1 MAIRT
6 MLGAVAARATRRPGG
21 NRFGFLLA
29 MLMGSY
35 VVSAFISGPVVR
47 ILQIALFFTVV
58 LLAVRASRMPRRIA
72 RLASAVIVAGSAAA
86 LALTAA
92 STAALADGA
101 AFAWVTLMLLFAV
114 ILIIREVL
122 SHPEVTA
129 QSIFGAVSAYMI
141 IGLTFASGYA
151 AMSKLIGGPFFANGK
166 PGSAAAFQYFSF
178 ATLTTVGYG
187 DYTAA
192 QASGRALAVMEAL
205 LGQVFLAT
213 LVARLV
219 SAYRS
224 PQRRRRER
232 AAPQSRQRGARPRP
246 RRPAPGD
253 RARSGRPARGRP
265 G

>member
-6 MLGAVAARATRRPGG
+6 RLGAVAASATRRPGD
-21 NRFGFLLA
+21 NRFGLLLA
-29 MLMGSY
+29 LLMGSY
-35 VVSAFISGPVVR
+35 VVSAFISGPVIR

-58 LLAVRASRMPRRIA
+58 LLAVRASRVPHRIA
-72 RLASAVIVAGSAAA
+72 RLASAVVVAGSAGA
-86 LALTAA
+86 LALAAA

-101 AFAWVTLMLLFAV
+101 VFAWITLMLLFAV

-141 IGLTFASGYA
+141 IGLTFAACYT
-151 AMSKLIGGPFFANGK
+151 AMSKLGSGPFFADGK
-166 PGSAAAFQYFSF
+166 PASAATFQYFSF
-178 ATLTTVGYG
+178 TTLTTVCYG
-187 DYTAA
+187 DFTAA
-192 QASGRALAVMEAL
+192 QTSGRALAVMEAL

-224 PQRRRRER
+224 PRRRQNL
-232 AAPQSRQRGARPRP
+232 AASRPGQRGARTRP
-246 RRPAPGD
+246 RRSSPHD
-253 RARSGRPARGRP
+253 RACTGRRARGRAR
-265 G
+265 

>member
-6 MLGAVAARATRRPGG
+6 RLRAVAVTAARRPKGD
-21 NRFGFLLA
+21 RFGLLLA
-29 MLMGSY
+29 VLIGSY
-35 VVSAFISGPVVR
+35 VVAAFISGPVIK
-47 ILQIALFFTVV
+47 ILQVALFFTVV
-58 LLAVRASRMPRRIA
+58 LLAVRASRIPRRIA
-72 RLASAVIVAGSAAA
+72 RLARAVAVAGTAGA
-86 LALTAA
+86 LAVAAA

-129 QSIFGAVSAYMI
+129 QSLFGAVSAYMI
-141 IGLTFASGYA
+141 SGLMFAACYA
-151 AMSKLIGGPFFANGK
+151 AMSKLGGGPFFAGGK
-166 PGSAAAFQYFSF
+166 PGSAATFQYFSF
-178 ATLTTVGYG
+178 TTLTTTGYG

-219 SAYRS
+219 SSYRS
-224 PQRRRRER
+224 PRHRQDL
-232 AAPQSRQRGARPRP
+232 AAPRSRQRRARPRP
-246 RRPAPGD
+246 GRSVPHGRACPG
-253 RARSGRPARGRP
+253 RHTRWRTR
-265 G
+265 